1 LIPTI
6 ESVRYNFIN
15 SGLYDGLFV
24 LQDKET
30 ETLWNHMTGEAV
42 YGHHAGLRMEVSNL
56 LNMNVEQALALDADM
71 EIAISDRR
79 YNMIRSTA
87 TTYSPSNSDAKLMEQ
102 FVVTLGEEDQRRPRM
117 DMGLGIW
124 TGSSQRYY
132 PVETLRNR
140 GNYLVDNVDGRDLLI
155 FLEPL
160 TSTPTAI
167 YWESDKV
174 ELEGREFVLSDG
186 YRIQNGQLKTD
197 LGEQVNIEQPQQ
209 IFTRWYGFALTFP
222 ETEVFQ

>member
-1 LIPTI
+1 MIPTI

-79 YNMIRSTA
+79 YNIVGNTA
-87 TTYSPSNSDAKLMEQ
+87 GVYSPDNKDAELMQQ
-102 FVVTLGEEDQRRPRM
+102 FIVTLGQEDQRRPRM

-124 TGSSQRYY
+124 TNSSQRYY
-132 PVETLRNR
+132 PLETLRNQ
-140 GNYLVDNVDGRDLLI
+140 GNYLVDNIDGRDLLV

-167 YWESDKV
+167 YWKSDAVK
-174 ELEGREFVLSDG
+174 LEGREFILSDG
-186 YRIQNGQLKTD
+186 YRIQNAQLTNE